1 MFFINDCFK
10 TAQPIET
17 SSHAPP
23 SPKIPKRPMSAF
35 LLFSLDK
42 RKEFPNMPLLESTQ
56 KLSIMWRNATDKE
69 KEVCLV

>member
-1 MFFINDCFK
+1 MEIDAK
-10 TAQPIET
+10 KS
-17 SSHAPP
+17 SSHAP
-23 SPKIPKRPMSAF
+23 SSLVLPKRPMSAF

-56 KLSIMWRNATDKE
+56 KLSVMWKNATDKE